1 MQRHSSALTL
11 TAIVAT
17 LFAPAVGRATGLGNL
32 TYTAAE
38 LEKPIANFGATGS
51 GKFPA
56 GPPGSNT
63 VLMLRDVLVIP
74 GSNDSGK
81 PPLSFNVFDVKD
93 PRNPKLLKSV
103 TGGPELSSGRELH
116 AMPVAMI
123 NGKDVLAFPTQ
134 TGVMF
139 FDFTD
144 PMNPTAMGTL
154 ALAGVNGGDYDNAA
168 WMLSWVYPYLYAGGT
183 GNGVYI
189 IDATDPAHASL
200 VTKVATGS
208 LGNFRIGPT
217 YGAGN
222 YLVVAQMDQATSSV
236 SVLDVGNPA
245 KPFLLATGKT
255 SVSLY
260 SAVVIGDQIYG
271 AGTNGDYAFM
281 KWSPTAVTMMAQT
294 KSGSDRGGYCTYQSG
309 FAICGQSSEGYKKW
323 DLHNM
328 ASVTQVGHG
337 TDPQGVGGD
346 FDFAT
351 IVGNLVYLG
360 NDHGSGAA
368 LIPHTMAPDSTAP
381 EVVKVYPN
389 DGDTKQPTTSRVTVF
404 FSEDID
410 LGTVSNTNI
419 FVRKMG
425 GTALDGTFSKSSF
438 NAISFGPKA
447 PLEANATYEVVIPA
461 GGLKDLVG
469 NTIATAA
476 MARFSTGASVAP
488 GGGGGAG
495 VVGTGGAG
503 GKGAGGTSGGTGGGA
518 PAGGTTGSSTG
529 GASSSGGGTATGGS
543 VGAGTGGATVVLGTG
558 GASGGSPGSSTG
570 GSAGPG
576 TSSGG
581 STGST
586 GSGGAAVGMAAGS
599 AAGCACNVPGGSNS
613 TGGGV
618 VSLLGLALVL
628 GARRDRRR
636 RNTANKS

>member
-1 MQRHSSALTL
+1 MMRHSSALTL
-11 TAIVAT
+11 TALAVTIIS
-17 LFAPAVGRATGLGNL
+17 PAFVYATGLGNL

-63 VLMLRDVLVIP
+63 VLMLRDVLLVP

-93 PRNPKLLKSV
+93 PRNPKLLKSM
-103 TGGPELSSGRELH
+103 TTGPELASGRELH
-116 AMPVAMI
+116 AIPVAMV
-123 NGKDVLAFPTQ
+123 NGKDYLAFPTQ

-139 FDFTD
+139 WDFTD
-144 PMNPTAMGTL
+144 PMNPTAVGTL
-154 ALAGVNGGDYDNAA
+154 ALGGVNGGDYDNAA

-189 IDATDPAHASL
+189 VDATDPAHATL

-271 AGTNGDYAFM
+271 AGTKGDYAFM

-323 DLHNM
+323 DLHDM

-351 IVGNLVYLG
+351 IIGNLVYLG
-360 NDHGSGAA
+360 NDHGTGAA

-381 EVVKVYPN
+381 EVVKVFPN

-410 LGTVSNTNI
+410 LGTVNSTNI

-425 GTALDGTFSKSSF
+425 GTALDGSFSKSSF

-447 PLEANATYEVVIPA
+447 ALEANATYEVVIPA

-469 NTIATAA
+469 NIIATAA
-476 MARFSTGASVAP
+476 MARFSTGATVTA
-488 GGGGGAG
+488 GGGAG
-495 VVGTGGAG
+495 GNTIVGSGGAG
-503 GKGAGGTSGGTGGGA
+503 VGAGGRGAGGMSSTGSGGGTPTGGMMASTGGTASGGSAATGGTVGSSSGGATVISTGGTSGGVASSGGSSPVTGTGG
-518 PAGGTTGSSTG
+518 TSV
-529 GASSSGGGTATGGS
+529 SSSGG
-543 VGAGTGGATVVLGTG
+543 
-558 GASGGSPGSSTG
+558 
-570 GSAGPG
+570 
-576 TSSGG
+576 
-581 STGST
+581 
-586 GSGGAAVGMAAGS
+586 AAPMAAGGN
-599 AAGCACNVPGGSNS
+599 AGCACNVPGG
-613 TGGGV
+613 TGSMGV
-618 VSLLGLALVL
+618 LSFIAVALVL
-628 GARRDRRR
+628 GGRRARTRRSKPV
-636 RNTANKS
+636 TQ